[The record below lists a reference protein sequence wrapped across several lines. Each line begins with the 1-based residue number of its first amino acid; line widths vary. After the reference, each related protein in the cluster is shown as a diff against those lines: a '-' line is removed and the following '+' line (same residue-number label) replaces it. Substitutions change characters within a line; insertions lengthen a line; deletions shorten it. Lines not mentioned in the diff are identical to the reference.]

1 MRISRLLGAAFIAVA
16 LALSNSVAAAGL
28 LKPANSQLPDLQIRQ
43 HHVDVVIEDG
53 YATTTVEQVFHN
65 PHSQTLEAIY
75 SFPVPDKAA
84 VGEFIYWI
92 NGKPVIGEV
101 VEKQRAR
108 EVYEQQKQA
117 GQKAA
122 LVEKDAY
129 KTFDISIASLAPQSD
144 VRIRLV
150 YLQPAHVD
158 TGIGRYVYPLE
169 EGGVDEVRLAFWER
183 NEQVLEQFSFDLTFR
198 SSYPIDALRLPN
210 HPNAQIQQINDKEWK
225 LSLSNQSVTL
235 NAVAGEPGE
244 QGALPEESKPS
255 LVPVTPVA
263 TLDQDILVYWR
274 HAQNLP
280 ASLDLVAYRAQP
292 EEEASSK
299 TGAKAK
305 GTFMMTLTPGDD
317 LAPLNAGRDWV
328 FILDISGSMQGK
340 YATLVEGVRQGLG
353 KLKPQ
358 DRFRI
363 VMFNNNATDFSGGF
377 QTTSDQSINS
387 VLSQLE
393 RFQPKG
399 GTNLYAGLKMGLNTL
414 DSDRSA
420 AIILVTDG
428 VANVG
433 TTEKKA
439 FIKLLEQR
447 DVRLFTFIM
456 GNSANK
462 PLLQSMT
469 NVSNGFSM
477 AVSNADDIVGQLML
491 ATSKM
496 THQSLRDVELKI
508 KGQRVADVTP
518 LTIGS
523 LYRGQQLIV
532 FGHYWQAGEIDVQL
546 TGTVG
551 GETRQYKTRVI
562 FPEMNTRNPELERL
576 WAFAE
581 IERLQAQMDYF
592 GANADQ
598 EQAITDVALEYG
610 LVTDYTSMIVVTD
623 EQFQQLGIARNNQ
636 ARVLMEQAAREQRQ
650 QQPVQTNRVDQSQP
664 MFNKP
669 SAGLSSGGG
678 AIGPWTLL
686 LIALVGLGVYRSKAT
701 AVVNDKAA

>member
-1 MRISRLLGAAFIAVA
+1 MKLSRLLGAALIASA
-16 LALSNSVAAAGL
+16 LFLSHTVAAAGL
-28 LKPANSQLPDLQIRQ
+28 LKPANGQLPDLQIRQ

-65 PHSQTLEAIY
+65 PHSQSLEAIY
-75 SFPVPDKAA
+75 SFPVPAKAA
-84 VGEFIYWI
+84 VGEFLYWI
-92 NGKPVIGEV
+92 NGQPVIGEV

-108 EVYEQQKQA
+108 EVYEQQKEA
-117 GQKAA
+117 GQQAA

-129 KTFDISIASLAPQSD
+129 KTFDISIAPVAPQSD

-169 EGGVDEVRLAFWER
+169 EGGVDEVKLSFWER

-210 HPNAQIQQINDKEWK
+210 HSSAVIQKINDKEWK
-225 LSLSNQSVTL
+225 LSLSNHTATS
-235 NAVAGEPGE
+235 NIEPDDAGVEGVMSE
-244 QGALPEESKPS
+244 QELSSP
-255 LVPVTPVA
+255 VPVTAVA

-274 HAQNLP
+274 HAEGLA
-280 ASLDLVAYRAQP
+280 ASLDMVVYRQGS
-292 EEEASSK
+292 EESGK
-299 TGAKAK
+299 TK
-305 GTFMMTLTPGDD
+305 GTFMLTLTPGDD
-317 LAPLNAGRDWV
+317 LALLNAGRDWV

-353 KLKPQ
+353 KLGPQ
-358 DRFRI
+358 DRFRV
-363 VMFNNNATDFSGGF
+363 VMFNNRAIDFSGGF
-377 QTTSDQSINS
+377 QVVNTES
-387 VLSQLE
+387 VNALLTRLE
-393 RFQPKG
+393 NFQPDG
-399 GTNLYAGLKMGLNTL
+399 GTNLYAGLKMGLNKL

-456 GNSANK
+456 GNSANR
-462 PLLQSMT
+462 PLLESMT
-469 NVSNGFSM
+469 QVSNGFAM

-508 KGQRVADVTP
+508 KGQRVTDVTP
-518 LTIGS
+518 ATIGS
-523 LYRGQQLIV
+523 LYRGKQLIV

-551 GETRQYKTRVI
+551 GELRQYQTHVSL
-562 FPEMNTRNPELERL
+562 PENSTENPELERL

-581 IERLQAQMDYF
+581 IEHLQAQMDYF
-592 GANADQ
+592 GVNADQ

-610 LVTDYTSMIVVTD
+610 LVTDYTSMLVVAD

-636 ARVLMEQAAREQRQ
+636 ARVLTEQIARDQRQ
-650 QQPVQTNRVDQSQP
+650 QQPVQTNRVDQSQL

-669 SAGLSSGGG
+669 SAGLGSGGG
-678 AIGPWTLL
+678 AIGPWGLL
-686 LIALVGLGVYRSKAT
+686 LIGLVGLGIYRSKT
-701 AVVNDKAA
+701 IVAVNHKSA

>member
-1 MRISRLLGAAFIAVA
+1 MKLSRLLGAVFIAAA
-16 LALSNSVAAAGL
+16 LAVSNSVAAAGL

-65 PHSQTLEAIY
+65 PHSQSLEAIY

-84 VGEFIYWI
+84 VGEFTYCI

-101 VEKQRAR
+101 VEKKRAR
-108 EVYEQQKQA
+108 DVYEQQKQA
-117 GQKAA
+117 GQQAA
-122 LVEKDAY
+122 LVEKDEY
-129 KTFDISIASLAPQSD
+129 RTFDISIAPLAPQSD

-169 EGGVDEVRLAFWER
+169 EGGVDEVKLAFWER

-210 HPNAQIQQINDKEWK
+210 HPNAQIQQLNDKEWT
-225 LSLSNQSVTL
+225 LSLSNQSVAS
-235 NAVAGEPGE
+235 NAVADESGK
-244 QGALPEESKPS
+244 QDALPEESKPS
-255 LVPVTPVA
+255 PVPVTPVA

-274 HAQNLP
+274 HVQGLP
-280 ASLDLVAYRAQP
+280 ASLDLVAYRAQS
-292 EEEASSK
+292 EEEAGSK
-299 TGAKAK
+299 IGTKTK
-305 GTFMMTLTPGDD
+305 GSFMLTLTPGDD

-377 QTTSDQSINS
+377 QTVSHQSIS
-387 VLSQLE
+387 TVLSQLE
-393 RFQPKG
+393 SFQPQG
-399 GTNLYAGLKMGLNTL
+399 GTNLYAGLKMGLNKL

-462 PLLQSMT
+462 PLFQSMT
-469 NVSNGFSM
+469 NVSNGLSM

-508 KGQRVADVTP
+508 KGQRVTDVTP
-518 LTIGS
+518 LAVGG

-551 GETRQYKTRVI
+551 GEKRQYKTRVTL
-562 FPEMNTRNPELERL
+562 PETNTRNPELERL

-581 IERLQAQMDYF
+581 IEYLQSQMDYF

-610 LVTDYTSMIVVTD
+610 LVTDYTSMLVVTD
-623 EQFQQLGIARNNQ
+623 EQFQQLGINRNNQ
-636 ARVLMEQAAREQRQ
+636 ARVLTEQAAREQRQ
-650 QQPVQTNRVDQSQP
+650 QQPVQTNRVDQ
-664 MFNKP
+664 
-669 SAGLSSGGG
+669 
-678 AIGPWTLL
+678 
-686 LIALVGLGVYRSKAT
+686 
-701 AVVNDKAA
+701 

>member
-1 MRISRLLGAAFIAVA
+1 MRLSRLLGAAFIAAA
-16 LALSNSVAAAGL
+16 LVLSNSVAAAGL
-28 LKPANSQLPDLQIRQ
+28 LKPASSQLPDLQIRQ

-53 YATTTVEQVFHN
+53 YAATTVEQVFHN

-117 GQKAA
+117 GQQAA

-129 KTFDISIASLAPQSD
+129 KTFDISIAPLAPQSD

-210 HPNAQIQQINDKEWK
+210 HPNAQVQQINDKEWK
-225 LSLSNQSVTL
+225 LSLSNQAVTT
-235 NAVAGEPGE
+235 NTVMDEPVA
-244 QGALPEESKPS
+244 QDALPEEGASS
-255 LVPVTPVA
+255 LVPVSAVA

-274 HAQNLP
+274 HVQGLP
-280 ASLDLVAYRAQP
+280 ASLDLMAYRAQST
-292 EEEASSK
+292 EEASSNNDSQ
-299 TGAKAK
+299 TK
-305 GTFMMTLTPGDD
+305 GTFMLTLTPGDD
-317 LAPLNAGRDWV
+317 LAPLNVGRDWV

-358 DRFRI
+358 DRFRV
-363 VMFNNNATDFSGGF
+363 VMFNNHATDFSGGF
-377 QTTSDQSINS
+377 QTVNAQSINA

-393 RFQPKG
+393 SFQPQG
-399 GTNLYAGLKMGLNTL
+399 GTNLYAGLKMGLNKL

-462 PLLQSMT
+462 PLLLSMT

-508 KGQRVADVTP
+508 KGQRVTDVTP
-518 LTIGS
+518 LAISS

-551 GETRQYKTRVI
+551 GEKRKYKTRVTL
-562 FPEMNTRNPELERL
+562 PETNARNPELERL

-581 IERLQAQMDYF
+581 IEHLRAQMDYF

-598 EQAITDVALEYG
+598 EQAITDVALEYS
-610 LVTDYTSMIVVTD
+610 LVTDYTSMIVVTG
-623 EQFQQLGIARNNQ
+623 EVFQQLGIHRNNQ
-636 ARVLMEQAAREQRQ
+636 ARVLTEQAAREQRQ

-678 AIGPWTLL
+678 AIGPWALL
-686 LIALVGLGVYRSKAT
+686 LIVLMGLGVFRSKVT
-701 AVVNDKAA
+701 ASNTGA

>member
-1 MRISRLLGAAFIAVA
+1 MKLSRLLGAVFIAAA
-16 LALSNSVAAAGL
+16 LAVSNSVAAAGL

-65 PHSQTLEAIY
+65 PHSQSLEAIY

-84 VGEFIYWI
+84 VGEFTYCI

-101 VEKQRAR
+101 VEKKRAR
-108 EVYEQQKQA
+108 DVYEQQKQA
-117 GQKAA
+117 GQQAA
-122 LVEKDAY
+122 LVEKDEY
-129 KTFDISIASLAPQSD
+129 RTFDISIAPLAPQSD

-169 EGGVDEVRLAFWER
+169 EGGVDEVKLAFWER

-210 HPNAQIQQINDKEWK
+210 HPNAQIQQLNDKEWT
-225 LSLSNQSVTL
+225 LSLSNQSVAS
-235 NAVAGEPGE
+235 NAVADESGK
-244 QGALPEESKPS
+244 QDALPEESKPS
-255 LVPVTPVA
+255 PVPVTPVA

-274 HAQNLP
+274 HVQGLP
-280 ASLDLVAYRAQP
+280 ASLDLVAYRAQS
-292 EEEASSK
+292 EEEAGSK
-299 TGAKAK
+299 IGTKTK
-305 GTFMMTLTPGDD
+305 GSFMLTLTPGDD

-377 QTTSDQSINS
+377 QTVSHQSIS
-387 VLSQLE
+387 TVLSQLE
-393 RFQPKG
+393 SFQPQG
-399 GTNLYAGLKMGLNTL
+399 GTNLYAGLKMGLNKL

-462 PLLQSMT
+462 PLFQSMT
-469 NVSNGFSM
+469 NVSNGLSM

-508 KGQRVADVTP
+508 KGQRVTDVTP
-518 LTIGS
+518 LAVGG

-551 GETRQYKTRVI
+551 GEKRQYKTRVTL
-562 FPEMNTRNPELERL
+562 PETNTRNPELERL

-581 IERLQAQMDYF
+581 IEYLQSQMDYF

-610 LVTDYTSMIVVTD
+610 LVTDYTSMLVVTD
-623 EQFQQLGIARNNQ
+623 EQFQQLGINRNNQ
-636 ARVLMEQAAREQRQ
+636 ARVLTEQAAREQRQ

-669 SAGLSSGGG
+669 SAGLGSGGG
-678 AIGPWTLL
+678 AIGPWALL
-686 LIALVGLGVYRSKAT
+686 LIAIMGLGFYRSKAT
-701 AVVNDKAA
+701 TAVNNKAV

>member
-1 MRISRLLGAAFIAVA
+1 MKLSRLLGAALIATA
-16 LALSNSVAAAGL
+16 LFLSHSVAAAGL

-65 PHSQTLEAIY
+65 PHSRSLEAIY

-92 NGKPVIGEV
+92 NGQPVIGEV

-108 EVYEQQKQA
+108 DVYEQQKQA
-117 GQKAA
+117 GQQAA

-129 KTFDISIASLAPQSD
+129 KTFDISIAPVAPQSD

-169 EGGVDEVRLAFWER
+169 EGGVDEIKLAFWQR

-210 HPNAQIQQINDKEWK
+210 HPSAQIQQINDKEWK
-225 LSLSNQSVTL
+225 LSLSNHTATSNIEPDETG
-235 NAVAGEPGE
+235 VAQIVSE
-244 QGALPEESKPS
+244 QGLSSP
-255 LVPVTPVA
+255 VPVTAVA

-274 HAQNLP
+274 HAEGLP
-280 ASLDLVAYRAQP
+280 ASLDLLAHRQGSQ
-292 EEEASSK
+292 EGGK
-299 TGAKAK
+299 TK
-305 GTFMMTLTPGDD
+305 GTFMLTLTPGDD
-317 LAPLNAGRDWV
+317 LAPLNEGRDWV

-353 KLKPQ
+353 KLGPQ
-358 DRFRI
+358 DRFRV
-363 VMFNNNATDFSGGF
+363 VMFNNRATDFSGGF
-377 QTTSDQSINS
+377 QTVNTES
-387 VLSQLE
+387 VNALLTRLE
-393 RFQPKG
+393 SFQPDG
-399 GTNLYAGLKMGLNTL
+399 GTNLYAGLKMGLNKL

-420 AIILVTDG
+420 AIVLVTDG

-469 NVSNGFSM
+469 QVSNGFAM

-508 KGQRVADVTP
+508 KGQRVTDVTP
-518 LTIGS
+518 ATVGS

-532 FGHYWQAGEIDVQL
+532 FGHYWQAGEVDVQL

-551 GETRQYKTRVI
+551 GETRQYQTRVML
-562 FPEMNTRNPELERL
+562 PENSTRNPELERL

-581 IERLQAQMDYF
+581 IEYLQAQMDYF

-598 EQAITDVALEYG
+598 EQAISDVALEYG
-610 LVTDYTSMIVVTD
+610 LVTDYTSMLVVAD

-636 ARVLMEQAAREQRQ
+636 ARVLTEQAAREQRQ

-678 AIGPWTLL
+678 AIGPWVLL
-686 LIALVGLGVYRSKAT
+686 LIGLVGLGIYRSKASV
-701 AVVNDKAA
+701 VVNHKSA

>member
-1 MRISRLLGAAFIAVA
+1 MKISRLLGAALIAAA
-16 LALSNSVAAAGL
+16 LSLSNSVAAAGL

-53 YATTTVEQVFHN
+53 YATTTVDQVFHN
-65 PHSQTLEAIY
+65 PHSQSLEAIY

-92 NGKPVIGEV
+92 NGKSVIGEV

-117 GQKAA
+117 GQQAA
-122 LVEKDAY
+122 LVEKDTY
-129 KTFDISIASLAPQSD
+129 KTFDISIAPLAPQTD

-183 NEQVLEQFSFDLTFR
+183 NEQVLEQFSFDLTYR

-225 LSLSNQSVTL
+225 LSLSNHSSRSTL
-235 NAVAGEPGE
+235 EGSDPGMKTGLHE
-244 QGALPEESKPS
+244 DGAPA
-255 LVPVTPVA
+255 LVPPTAVA

-274 HAQNLP
+274 HAEGLP
-280 ASLDLVAYRAQP
+280 ASLDLLAYRAQS

-299 TGAKAK
+299 AGSQTK
-305 GTFMMTLTPGDD
+305 GTFMLTLTPGDD
-317 LAPLNAGRDWV
+317 LALLNTGRDWV
-328 FILDISGSMQGK
+328 FILDISGSMKGK

-353 KLKPQ
+353 KLRPQ

-363 VMFNNNATDFSGGF
+363 VMFNNRATDFSGGF
-377 QTTSDQSINS
+377 QTVNAES
-387 VLSQLE
+387 VNAVLNRLE
-393 RFQPKG
+393 SFQPQG
-399 GTNLYAGLKMGLNTL
+399 GTNLYAGLKMGLNKL

-439 FIKLLEQR
+439 FIKLLEQC

-456 GNSANK
+456 GNSANR

-469 NVSNGFSM
+469 QVSNGFSM

-496 THQSLRDVELKI
+496 THQALRDVHLKI
-508 KGQRVADVTP
+508 KGQRVTDVTP
-518 LTIGS
+518 ASISS

-551 GETRQYKTRVI
+551 GELRQYQTHVTL
-562 FPEMNTRNPELERL
+562 PENSTRNPELERL

-581 IERLQAQMDYF
+581 IEHLQAQMDYF

-598 EQAITDVALEYG
+598 EQAVTDVALEYG

-623 EQFQQLGIARNNQ
+623 EVFQQLGIARNNQ
-636 ARVLMEQAAREQRQ
+636 ARVLTEQAAREQRQ

-669 SAGLSSGGG
+669 SAGLGSGGG
-678 AIGPWTLL
+678 AIGPWALL
-686 LIALVGLGVYRSKAT
+686 LIALLGLGIYRNKAS
-701 AVVNDKAA
+701 AGAERHGG